1 MKSLPGRPG
10 GRRTSLWMRLGGAQ
24 FAAAMAILACGV
36 LLNPGV
42 ARAGTDRPLLAA
54 VMAGVRSFDS
64 EVGLESEAAFGA
76 RFGMGVSD
84 RFTVWIDALTSRP
97 TRSISTAT
105 ANVTALR
112 VLAQAHLLTGSVRP
126 YVVAGGGGLIFNFED
141 AFDTAGGIGTVG
153 GGVDWRF
160 ARRALLFAEGTADFY
175 RARMVAYSSTGQEI
189 SSSPRETQT
198 ATAVSAGIAVEF

>member
-10 GRRTSLWMRLGGAQ
+10 SPAAFLWMRVGIAQ
-24 FAAAMAILACGV
+24 FAVAVAFLAGIP
-36 LLNPGV
+36 LLAPAP
-42 ARAGTDRPLLAA
+42 ARASTDRPLLAA
-54 VMAGVRSFDS
+54 VTAGVRSFDV

-76 RFGMGVSD
+76 RFGMGVSE

-97 TRSISTAT
+97 TRTTSTET

-112 VLAQAHLLTGSVRP
+112 ALAQAHLLTGNVRP
-126 YVVAGGGGLIFNFED
+126 YVVVGGGGLIFNFED
-141 AFDTAGGIGTVG
+141 AFDTAGGIATLG

-160 ARRALLFAEGTADFY
+160 ARRALLFAEGTADLY
-175 RARMVAYSSTGQEI
+175 RTRMVTYSLTGQEV

-198 ATAVSAGIAVEF
+198 ATAVSAGVAVEF

>member
-10 GRRTSLWMRLGGAQ
+10 SATASLWMRVGVAQ
-24 FAAAMAILACGV
+24 FGAVAAFLAGAAVVAPAPALAAA
-36 LLNPGV
+36 
-42 ARAGTDRPLLAA
+42 DRPLLVA
-54 VMAGVRSFDS
+54 VTAGVRSFDA
-64 EVGLESEAAFGA
+64 EVGLRSEAAFGA

-84 RFTVWIDALTSRP
+84 RFSVWIDALTSRP
-97 TRSISTAT
+97 TRRASNET

-112 VLAQAHLLTGSVRP
+112 ALAQAHLLTGNIRP
-126 YVVAGGGGLIFNFED
+126 YVVVGGGGLIFNFED

-160 ARRALLFAEGTADFY
+160 AQRALLFAEGTADLY
-175 RARMVAYSSTGQEI
+175 RARMVTYSSTGQEI

-198 ATAVSAGIAVEF
+198 ATALSAGIAVEF

>member
-1 MKSLPGRPG
+1 
-10 GRRTSLWMRLGGAQ
+10 MRFGAAQ
-24 FAAAMAILACGV
+24 FAGATAILACGA
-36 LLNPGV
+36 LSAPGL
-42 ARAGTDRPLLAA
+42 ALAGTDRPLLAA

-97 TRSISTAT
+97 TRTVTTETAT
-105 ANVTALR
+105 VTALR
-112 VLAQAHLLTGSVRP
+112 AIAQAHLLTGNVRP
-126 YVVAGGGGLIFNFED
+126 YVLIGGGGLIFNFED
-141 AFDTAGGIGTVG
+141 AFDTAGGIATVG

-160 ARRALLFAEGTADFY
+160 ARRALLFAEGTADLY
-175 RARMVAYSSTGQEI
+175 RTRMVTYSPTGQEV

-198 ATAVSAGIAVEF
+198 ATAISAGISVEF

>member
-1 MKSLPGRPG
+1 VKSLPPRLNGRGP
-10 GRRTSLWMRLGGAQ
+10 SLWMRCGAAQ
-24 FAAAMAILACGV
+24 FAVTVAILASGA
-36 LLNPGV
+36 LLGPSVG
-42 ARAGTDRPLLAA
+42 RAETDRPLLAA
-54 VMAGVRSFDS
+54 VTAGIRSFDS
-64 EVGLESEAAFGA
+64 EVGLKSEAAFGA

-97 TRSISTAT
+97 TRTASTEA

-112 VLAQAHLLTGSVRP
+112 ALAQAHLLTGSVRP
-126 YVVAGGGGLIFNFED
+126 YIVIGGGGLIFNFED
-141 AFDTAGGIGTVG
+141 AFDTAGGILTAG

-160 ARRALLFAEGTADFY
+160 ARRALLFAEGTADLY
-175 RARMVAYSSTGQEI
+175 RTRMVTYSPTGQEV